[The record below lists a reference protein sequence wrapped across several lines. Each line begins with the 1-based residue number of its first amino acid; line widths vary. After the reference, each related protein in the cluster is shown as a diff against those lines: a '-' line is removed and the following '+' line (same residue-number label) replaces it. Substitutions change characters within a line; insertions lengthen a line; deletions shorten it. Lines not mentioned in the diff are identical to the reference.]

1 MAKNGESDAI
11 VSVVIP
17 TYERP
22 EYLAGAIETARGQTY
37 DNIEIVVVDDGSTE
51 PYADEIVAEYPESVI
66 CVRHEQ
72 NKGLSAARNTGI
84 RNADG
89 EYVAFLDD
97 DDRWHETK
105 IARQVSALEDDETV
119 GLVTCLVAAIT
130 PGRDFVHCETSA
142 PSGDC
147 SETMLMGNQIG
158 TPSRVLVRQDCFD
171 DVGTFDE
178 SLPTKQDWDF
188 YLRLCQKWNVAAVVD
203 HLCFRTIHESM
214 SSSPESAR
222 RDNQAIL
229 EKHESFLR
237 SRGYWEQAQAEI
249 EERVGRAYLR
259 QGDLRTGRQ
268 HFREA
273 LRMDLSPGRVP
284 LYLLTFAHPAIV
296 SKLRTVKRGLSI
308 RRSGCSDRNLLEG
321 VIFEDTAGDSH
332 GND

>member
-1 MAKNGESDAI
+1 MAENDESDAL
-11 VSVVIP
+11 VSVIIP

-37 DNIEIVVVDDGSTE
+37 ENIEVVVVNDGSAE
-51 PYADEIVAEYPESVI
+51 PYADEIVAEYPKSVT
-66 CVRHEQ
+66 CVRHEE

-84 RNADG
+84 RNASG

-105 IARQVSALEDDETV
+105 IARQVSALEGDETV

-130 PGRDFVHCETSA
+130 PDRELVRCETSA

-147 SETMLMGNQIG
+147 SETMLVANQIG

-171 DVGTFDE
+171 NVETFDE

-188 YLRLCQKWNVAAVVD
+188 YLRLCQEWNVAAVAD

-229 EKHESFLR
+229 NKHEDLLR
-237 SRGYWEQAQAEI
+237 SKGYWEQAQAEI
-249 EERVGRAYLR
+249 EERVGRAFLR
-259 QGDLRTGRQ
+259 EGDLRTGRK

-273 LRMDLSPGRVP
+273 LRRDPTMGRVP
-284 LYLLTFAHPAIV
+284 LYLLTFIHPALV
-296 SKLRTVKRGLSI
+296 SKLRTLKRGISI
-308 RRSGCSDRNLLEG
+308 RRRGWSRPDPLDN
-321 VIFEDTAGDSH
+321 VILEDTAGDSH
-332 GND
+332 GDD